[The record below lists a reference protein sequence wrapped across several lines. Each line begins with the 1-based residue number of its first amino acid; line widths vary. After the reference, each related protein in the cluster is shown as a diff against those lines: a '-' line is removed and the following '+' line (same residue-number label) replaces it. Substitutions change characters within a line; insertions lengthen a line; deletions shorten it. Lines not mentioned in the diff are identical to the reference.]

1 MSGRLWEL
9 SSKDH
14 ISHGSDILYKVYN
27 LLRFNNNASVICPA
41 LNLPESDF
49 AIVSIGILSDLGS
62 ELWVSSDS
70 LHLTARCGLRLSV
83 HLGSVPGV
91 G

>member
-1 MSGRLWEL
+1 MRLHEVCIIPDL
-9 SSKDH
+9 SRCLEGDGNCH
-14 ISHGSDILYKVYN
+14 PRIILAMDLTFYKVYN
-27 LLRFNNNASVICPA
+27 LPRFNNNASVICPA

-70 LHLTARCGLRLSV
+70 LYISQ
-83 HLGSVPGV
+83 PGV